1 MFVSVSFVPVVDKF
15 SLLVFVRRRFTINN
29 EMRIPLMTRINKANM
44 PIIRITVKEFF
55 VEENS
60 FE

>member
-29 EMRIPLMTRINKANM
+29 EMRIPLMTRINTANM

-55 VEENS
+55 VEEYS
-60 FE
+60 VE

>member
-1 MFVSVSFVPVVDKF
+1 
-15 SLLVFVRRRFTINN
+15 LVFVRRRFTINN